1 MRGPRLAL
9 AAHQGEDGR
18 QPGRQIGVGR
28 PPADIGRGDGTPA
41 KAVEWRQKGG
51 RRNVG
56 QQPRAGGWRA
66 GQNDLA
72 RLKRPV
78 VLTGAAGTQHVADTA
93 RRGGPCPFGA
103 RGAAQ
108 TAHTDLADRRPKL
121 YRTPLRFQPGQG
133 RIDEESPQVLTGQHE
148 VAGGRRTAQAVA
160 QHPQEDLGRSQFR
173 RRVHGADHQRIPQLP
188 YQHRG
193 LMGPPVPVG
202 HGAHAHGRVPATQ
215 PGQRQGAQQVQPLA
229 QRQAPRRQQGGQQRQ
244 GLRRIQPHRTVPGHD
259 RGMAPPLQPQ
269 AGRIFPVQRQALHAL
284 TTQPVHQRQRVTVG
298 AQQQVLPVV
307 QQDAISVRPGQ
318 PLAPGP
324 ATGLGRRFQHLHRH
338 TGSPQVQRSR
348 QPGPARSHDGHGRH
362 VIPQGRHVPEGSLR
376 RSVDTHGRQAGSV
389 VMRGGRPVARVR
401 QASQNLRSGVS
412 AMRWVMTG

>member
-1 MRGPRLAL
+1 
-9 AAHQGEDGR
+9 
-18 QPGRQIGVGR
+18 
-28 PPADIGRGDGTPA
+28 
-41 KAVEWRQKGG
+41 
-51 RRNVG
+51 
-56 QQPRAGGWRA
+56 
-66 GQNDLA
+66 
-72 RLKRPV
+72 
-78 VLTGAAGTQHVADTA
+78 
-93 RRGGPCPFGA
+93 
-103 RGAAQ
+103 
-108 TAHTDLADRRPKL
+108 
-121 YRTPLRFQPGQG
+121 
-133 RIDEESPQVLTGQHE
+133 
-148 VAGGRRTAQAVA
+148 
-160 QHPQEDLGRSQFR
+160 
-173 RRVHGADHQRIPQLP
+173 
-188 YQHRG
+188 
-193 LMGPPVPVG
+193 
-202 HGAHAHGRVPATQ
+202 
-215 PGQRQGAQQVQPLA
+215 
-229 QRQAPRRQQGGQQRQ
+229 
-244 GLRRIQPHRTVPGHD
+244 
-259 RGMAPPLQPQ
+259 MAPPLQPQ

-362 VIPQGRHVPEGSLR
+362 VITQRRDIPEGSLR